1 MGSCLLNPLCFI
13 IIAFQVNLYILVSF
27 RRSNRIGSWA
37 VPSETGTFKLFV
49 LYFLIPVSVTIIS
62 YVSNRNI
69 IDFVCLMLI
78 LTFTVSSS
86 TRCTST
92 PNAVSRDGDIL
103 NGSVFCLNICSTNYD
118 NNRY

>member
-1 MGSCLLNPLCFI
+1 MVGNCLLNPLCFI
-13 IIAFQVNLYILVSF
+13 IIAFQVNLYNLVSF
-27 RRSNRIGSWA
+27 K
-37 VPSETGTFKLFV
+37 PSGTGTFKLFL

-62 YVSNRNI
+62 YVSNRNP

-78 LTFTVSSS
+78 LTFTVISS

-92 PNAVSRDGDIL
+92 PNTVSRDDDIF
-103 NGSVFCLNICSTNYD
+103 NGSVFCLNMCSTNYA